1 MHTKSKTNW
10 KKVWDKKGESEIVDL
25 KTLSGHEKTP
35 IDPEGLAVLISESIE
50 LTPGDKVLEVGAGAG
65 MIAQYLECTYTGT
78 DYSLSLCEKHRQ
90 ILGNK
95 VIHCEANSLPFED
108 NSFDKVF
115 AFSVFH
121 YFDNHEY
128 AKQALE
134 EMERVA
140 TRLVFVGDLPYE
152 SHDIDHLTFITDMF
166 TDWKIIDGFYRD
178 TRFNILKKL

>member
-1 MHTKSKTNW
+1 MNTKSKTNW
-10 KKVWDKKGESEIVDL
+10 KKIWDRKGDSDIVDL

-35 IDPEGLAVLISESIE
+35 IDPQGLASLISENME
-50 LTPGDKVLEVGAGAG
+50 LAPEDKVLEIGAGAG
-65 MIAQYLECTYTGT
+65 MIAQYLECDYTGS
-78 DYSLSLCEKHRQ
+78 DYSLSLCEKHQQ
-90 ILGNK
+90 ILGNR
-95 VIHCEANSLPFED
+95 VVHCEANCLPFED

-128 AKQALE
+128 AKETLK

-140 TRLVFVGDLPYE
+140 KKVVFVGDLPYK
-152 SHDIDHLTFITDMF
+152 SHDIDHLTFNSDMF
-166 TDWKIIDGFYRD
+166 TEWKIINGFYRD